1 MECQWLTSV
10 TATRFGIVIVLF
22 LYLQC
27 EELAWRQNLDANL
40 ATLREH
46 EFVTGEEDGACRRA
60 ERCEFSILRIGD
72 RGEVVKLHRPG
83 KLILRPKEIG
93 EFPPVEARNSM
104 QDHLGLAPR
113 RLIPHHPLARG
124 RGYAP
129 LRCSG

>member
-46 EFVTGEEDGACRRA
+46 ELVTGEEDGARRRA

-72 RGEVVKLHRPG
+72 RGEVVELTG
-83 KLILRPKEIG
+83 
-93 EFPPVEARNSM
+93 PVNSSC
-104 QDHLGLAPR
+104 
-113 RLIPHHPLARG
+113 G
-124 RGYAP
+124 RKRSANF
-129 LRCSG
+129 RQSR